1 MATLLRKVDSVECQE
16 LGRQTGRRSYPM
28 DNISAQAG
36 SREEMGSKKAV
47 KRKNLGKTNRKSA
60 RKLTIVSVD
69 CR

>member
-1 MATLLRKVDSVECQE
+1 
-16 LGRQTGRRSYPM
+16 M
-28 DNISAQAG
+28 DKISAQAG
-36 SREEMGSKKAV
+36 SREEMGNKKAV